1 METKAL
7 KIIAGADD
15 FGCPL
20 KDSLVEYL
28 KEKGAEVED
37 LGTNKYYSV
46 GEEVGRRVSE
56 RQQGGGEQVKGLV
69 ACGTGAGVSVFANKF
84 PGVYA
89 VTCGTVEEAQNCRSI
104 NDCNVLAVGGMFTTP
119 EEGRRIVDAWLET
132 PFKAPCPASNGK
144 PWPPEIDSFLENS
157 IQEMPKISSSPSS
170 SFSSSCALCS
180 LSKTRD
186 FEAVDIMPGGSWS
199 IVRQN
204 PTGAIVKFKAGS
216 IEPAH
221 HHTFGHD
228 LVVLSGSKRVWN
240 LTKNQTFDLSP
251 GDFLYTPS
259 PDVHRVQYFTD
270 TEFFIRWDG
279 HWDILLDE
287 DLTAAA
293 AAIEAA
299 TNKPS

>member
-1 METKAL
+1 M
-7 KIIAGADD
+7 
-15 FGCPL
+15 
-20 KDSLVEYL
+20 
-28 KEKGAEVED
+28 
-37 LGTNKYYSV
+37 
-46 GEEVGRRVSE
+46 
-56 RQQGGGEQVKGLV
+56 
-69 ACGTGAGVSVFANKF
+69 FANKF

-119 EEGRRIVDAWLET
+119 EEGRKIVDAWLET
-132 PFKAPCPASNGK
+132 PFRAPCPASKGE
-144 PWPPEIDSFLENS
+144 PWPPEIDSFFENS
-157 IQEMPKISSSPSS
+157 LKEMPKIPSQSSSE
-170 SFSSSCALCS
+170 SSSCALCS

-199 IVRQN
+199 IVRQS
-204 PTGAIVKFKAGS
+204 PTAAIVKFKAGS

-240 LTKNQTFDLSP
+240 ITKNQTFDLGP

-287 DLTAAA
+287 DLTTAKAAIVA
-293 AAIEAA
+293 AAI
-299 TNKPS
+299 KPS